1 MDDLATDLS
10 LCLEMRPCLQSLRRF
25 TTSFCNW
32 SSIKER
38 EQPEPLSRDIF
49 RSLGPP
55 PPFRVFQ
62 LYLFFACRA

>member
-38 EQPEPLSRDIF
+38 EQPKPLSRD
-49 RSLGPP
+49 
-55 PPFRVFQ
+55 
-62 LYLFFACRA
+62 